1 MKMQDL
7 GFYIKREPTYEP
19 PRNSHI
25 TDIPVR
31 EPEQKP
37 IRDLPS
43 PRHRPGEPIMYD
55 PPVSGDQRIHEPHVD
70 LFNIDPLR

>member
-1 MKMQDL
+1 MQETR
-7 GFYIKREPTYEP
+7 YPHHREPSQEL
-19 PRNSHI
+19 PRSSHI

-37 IRDLPS
+37 PRDLPS

-55 PPVSGDQRIHEPHVD
+55 PPVTGEQRIHEPHVD